1 MLSRQASAILVYNRA
16 ILHVASLAA
25 QALKFHEN

>member
-1 MLSRQASAILVYNRA
+1 MLSRQASAILVSNRA
-16 ILHVASLAA
+16 ISHAAALAA